1 MAEQFVQHINLS
13 SSTPVAN
20 PAAAASFFRSM
31 EDQQIVLQI
40 GQLSSSTPPPPPPS
54 HDDQTKS
61 ASDHGTLNLKDLVAL
76 VMLACFLVCF
86 LSSFTDSLQNGKDSK
101 VYYGIATCNGLH
113 IFNHEDPEIEK
124 KALGDKLKDMK
135 IIKVDYLHAFL
146 SVFVFLIFACSS
158 LEVQTCYFPA
168 EIRDQMEYSM
178 VIYLALVVGLLS
190 SFLFACFPTNR
201 RGIG

>member
-1 MAEQFVQHINLS
+1 MAEPFVQHINPS

-20 PAAAASFFRSM
+20 PAAAASFFRST

-40 GQLSSSTPPPPPPS
+40 GQLSSSTPPPPPPPS

-61 ASDHGTLNLKDLVAL
+61 ATPASHH
-76 VMLACFLVCF
+76 ACSLICF
-86 LSSFTDSLQNGKDSK
+86 LSSFTDSLQNGKNSK

-113 IFNHEDPEIEK
+113 VFNYEDPEIEK

-135 IIKVDYLHAFL
+135 LITADYLHAFL

-178 VIYLALVVGLLS
+178 VIYL
-190 SFLFACFPTNR
+190 P
-201 RGIG
+201 